1 MDTPLHR
8 DIIKTLA
15 KHYDRPLMSNVRRG
29 DYVEGMVVHALGSA
43 WRLCSLDWTGKPWD
57 LERNDGARVI
67 VKQAAALQPWDS
79 EAERPPSRTPVFAI
93 APLREQSAKGSK
105 GGEPEGYP
113 SGRPADVYVFA
124 WHAETDLDR
133 ADHRCP
139 EQWQF
144 FVVTES
150 RLTEQ
155 YPTQQTIRLPSLHKI
170 TAAVSY
176 DGLAA
181 AVNTALSETPYLK
194 ASVMTPEEEAL
205 CYATDKV
212 LERVRQGKMRVYSSA
227 EVRAKLGLDN

>member
-1 MDTPLHR
+1 MEARLHR
-8 DIIKTLA
+8 DIIKTLG

-29 DYVEGMVVHALGSA
+29 DYVAGMVVHALGVE

-113 SGRPADVYVFA
+113 PGRPADVYVFA
-124 WHAETDLDR
+124 WHQETDLDR
-133 ADHRCP
+133 ADQRCP

-144 FVVTES
+144 FVVPER

-155 YPTQQTIRLPSLHKI
+155 HPTQNTIRLTPLARI
-170 TAAVSY
+170 AVAAAY
-176 DGLAA
+176 DDLAA
-181 AVNTALSETPYLK
+181 AVNTTLSETPHLK
-194 ASVMTPEEEAL
+194 ASVMTPEDEAL
-205 CYATDKV
+205 CYATDEV